1 MIQGVTATVPSIG
14 YAITASRNN
23 NEKMSLPVSHA
34 NYIYSHFRHVYGRLA
49 PEGVRGVP
57 INKMKMLDV
66 LIERLAQLKK
76 NGDIGVTS
84 VSDGQIDA
92 LIDQYEQQIQRTA
105 QNAAIATVPYQ
116 TISVTQ
122 PGMLFSFMV

>member
-1 MIQGVTATVPSIG
+1 MIKGVATVPSIG
-14 YAITASRNN
+14 YAISASHNS

-49 PEGVRGVP
+49 PDGVRGVP
-57 INKMKMLDV
+57 INKMKVLDV
-66 LIERLAQLKK
+66 LIERLSQLKR

-84 VSDGQIDA
+84 VSDRQIDA
-92 LIDQYEQQIQRTA
+92 LIDQYEQQMQQTA
-105 QNAAIATVPYQ
+105 QSFAIATVPYQ
-116 TISVTQ
+116 TIPVAQ